1 MHARQGIR
9 YRWHMVPI
17 VTDSDEQRQV
27 GVSTVMM
34 LTQLNGPINSLLL
47 H

>member
-1 MHARQGIR
+1 
-9 YRWHMVPI
+9 MVLI

-34 LTQLNGPINSLLL
+34 LTQLNGPINSFIITLITDEGTALR
-47 H
+47 